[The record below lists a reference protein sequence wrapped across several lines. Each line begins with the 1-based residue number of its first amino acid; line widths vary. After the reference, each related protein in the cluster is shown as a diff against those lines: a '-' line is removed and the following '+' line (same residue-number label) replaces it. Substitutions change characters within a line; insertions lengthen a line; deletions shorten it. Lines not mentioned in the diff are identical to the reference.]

1 MLDHF
6 SLKQIWNSFLV
17 LFALIDILGSIPIIV
32 GLRQKFGKIES
43 EKATL
48 VAGGLLIAFLF
59 IGNKILTSIGIDI
72 YSFAVA
78 GAFIIFIIAVE
89 MILGIEIQKN
99 TEASSASIVPIAF
112 PLIAGAGALT
122 MVLSLRAEYHDI
134 NIIAGIILNMI
145 VVYVVLKSAGWL
157 ERKMGRGT
165 LQVLK
170 KVFGVVLLAIS
181 IKLFSANIPKLF
193 NLEFGSGA
201 KTEKPHAFLLET
213 KTSDTQT
220 YKVENFDKSN

>member
-1 MLDHF
+1 MLENF
-6 SLKQIWNSFLV
+6 SLQQIWNSFLV

-32 GLRQKFGKIES
+32 GLKQKFGKIES

-59 IGNKILTSIGIDI
+59 IGDKILKSIGIDT

-78 GAFIIFIIAVE
+78 GAFVIFIIAVE

-122 MVLSLRAEYHDI
+122 MVLSLRAEYHVV

-145 VVYVVLKSAGWL
+145 VVYIVLKSAGWL
-157 ERKMGRGT
+157 EQKMGKGT
-165 LQVLK
+165 LQVLQ

-181 IKLFSANIPKLF
+181 IKLFTANIPKLLKLDS
-193 NLEFGSGA
+193 NEEV
-201 KTEKPHAFLLET
+201 KTEQPVEASEN
-213 KTSDTQT
+213 TQT
-220 YKVENFDKSN
+220 TTTFSE